1 MKLSSILK
9 SEEFAKQLEFLNCT
23 PMDRAMAK
31 VQKVGREF
39 DEVRNV
45 AQPMYISQW
54 LMAVVSNRSTEVNG
68 KYPLISKKMRDEI
81 IKHEQKL
88 PFRRSG
94 LYMAM
99 KVFLQLGLTIELG
112 EERGKLLY
120 KLVMLSF
127 MLPSYNTTIADD
139 IATQM
144 IAKISRRMDKIVSLA
159 ASTDNLGND
168 LICAMNDVKTA
179 THKRVRF
186 VRKVLDKKF
195 EKIQAEAQKRS
206 NLIKMPRLAFEQ
218 DIVHQMK
225 RTLEYTTQRK
235 AEIVSNAV
243 SETNKTRGMT
253 RHQWHDKSLP
263 DLDQMRRFEYNYH
276 DEGNSGVNKLL
287 FLADVEHWV
296 LDTLH
301 KGCPNLDA
309 TYLHQLGTKYMG
321 EAQKIYKN
329 DCIGYSRMVLVMLKI
344 IQVH

>member
-1 MKLSSILK
+1 MKLSTILK
-9 SEEFAKQLEFLNCT
+9 SEEFAKQIEFLNRI

-31 VQKVGREF
+31 TQKVGREF

-54 LMAVVSNRSTEVNG
+54 LMAAVSNRSTEVNEE
-68 KYPLISKKMRDEI
+68 YPIISKKMRDEI
-81 IKHEQKL
+81 IKREQKL

-112 EERGKLLY
+112 QEHGKFLY

-127 MLPSYNTTIADD
+127 MRRIVSKTID
-139 IATQM
+139 IGMQM

-159 ASTDNLGND
+159 ASIDTLGND
-168 LICAMNDVKTA
+168 LISAMNNVTTV
-179 THKRVRF
+179 THAKIRAARETF
-186 VRKVLDKKF
+186 DKEF
-195 EKIQAEAQKRS
+195 EQIQAEAQKRS
-206 NLIKMPRLAFEQ
+206 NLMKMPRLAFEQ
-218 DIVHQMK
+218 DITHQIK
-225 RTLEYTTQRK
+225 RTLQYTALRK
-235 AEIVSNAV
+235 AENVSDAV
-243 SETNKTRGMT
+243 SETKKTRRIN

-263 DLDQMRRFEYNYH
+263 DLNKMREFGYYYH
-276 DEGNSGVNKLL
+276 ENGDSGVNKLL

-296 LDTLH
+296 LDALD
-301 KGCPNLDA
+301 KSCSELDA
-309 TYLHQLGTKYMG
+309 KYLHQLGTKYMG
-321 EAQKIYKN
+321 EAQKIYEN